1 MKKKIVLL
9 LAAILCLSMLL
20 ASCGVFSKKNLG
32 FNSIVDPD
40 WAGMDKEKLS
50 VLSPNGEVVDLK
62 GDNWKDSNSNYLVM
76 EEEIYDSQSGEYR
89 NTQYVYDISTAQLI
103 LTLTNTSE
111 TLPQTNGE
119 SFTRQRVTEYY
130 VDLIDK
136 DSFAVLTVAYDYINN
151 YRYIYENYN
160 YGFESDLFSAYNTPG
175 IDMERAMMSDHG
187 IDINID
193 TRIEVYADASSSAV
207 NTFSWD
213 VIGDWTGGNN
223 SSSYFDESYESAIR
237 DDFEDEE
244 KDGHALGYD
253 LVVKGTKVYR
263 VDEDDNE
270 TLVKDFGA
278 SAIPTNIYA
287 ETEKYYFGYYYSYN
301 YYRSEAYIVYDKNL
315 NEVFTY
321 VAPQYFSGEEMYETQ
336 VHILNNGNLLVQ
348 YSKGLE
354 ADAKKYDYHVPTY
367 YGEARYDLVTLIVD
381 PETGKET
388 EIDLDYVVT
397 GVSIAYDAKTDRM
410 CWAEGV
416 ENIVYATPIE
426 DKLVR
431 NDAAAVD
438 WLNMTN
444 DGKVKGS
451 VKFDAS
457 LTSAPVAIG
466 GSYLSAYN
474 VNGETVIFNTDG
486 NVLNTINDNREGLE
500 IVDDK
505 YIILSEWVYE
515 DNYGSRKVYQAM
527 YDIAGNKLYDFEEKK
542 ADIHHMFM
550 GYDAFITRYN
560 DKGEIKYDVV
570 FNGEVVDSF
579 TLDGGAIE
587 INETTY
593 ERHVKTGVD
602 ENGDDVYEYR
612 LYNVKGELMLT
623 SENDIYIVVEA
634 DDYLIVHTTVED
646 DVTNE
651 NERKFYR
658 FNAVEI

>member
-20 ASCGVFSKKNLG
+20 ASCDWLG
-32 FNSIVDPD
+32 RKGEATFNSIVNPD
-40 WAGMDKEKLS
+40 WAGMDEDKLS
-50 VLSPNGEVVDLK
+50 VLSPNGEVVDIK
-62 GDNWKDSNSNYLVM
+62 GRYNYVYKGNYLVT
-76 EEEIYDSQSGEYR
+76 EDHRYENGVTEPTRYIYEMPSA
-89 NTQYVYDISTAQLI
+89 NLI
-103 LTLTNTSE
+103 LTLENKRE
-111 TLPQTNGE
+111 TLPQANGE
-119 SFTRQRVTEYY
+119 TFIRERVTEYY
-130 VDLIDK
+130 IDIIDE
-136 DSFAVLTVAYDYINN
+136 DSFAVLTVAYDYIDEY
-151 YRYIYENYN
+151 YRYYENYG
-160 YGFESDLFSAYNTPG
+160 YTFDSDHFWASNIPNVNAEDY
-175 IDMERAMMSDHG
+175 MMSDLG
-187 IDINID
+187 IDINMD
-193 TRIEVYADASSSAV
+193 TRIDVYADASSSPV

-213 VIGDWTGGNN
+213 VIGDWTDDHN
-223 SSSYFDESYESAIR
+223 SSSYFDDSYESTIR
-237 DDFEDEE
+237 NAFEDEE
-244 KDGHALGYD
+244 KDGYEIGYD

-278 SAIPTNIYA
+278 SAIPTNIYT
-287 ETEKYYFGYYYSYN
+287 ETEEYYIGCYYSYN
-301 YYRSEAYIVYDKNL
+301 YYSSEAYVFYDKNL

-321 VAPQYFSGEEMYETQ
+321 VAPQYFSGEEMGETQ
-336 VHILNNGNLLVQ
+336 VHVLNNGNLLVQ

-466 GSYLSAYN
+466 GSYLSAQN

-486 NVLNTINDNREGLE
+486 EVLNTIKYSTQGLE
-500 IVDDK
+500 IIDEK
-505 YIILSEWVYE
+505 YIVLSEQVYE
-515 DNYGSRKVYQAM
+515 SGYGYRTVYQAM

-542 ADIHHMFM
+542 AEIHHMFM

-570 FNGEVVDSF
+570 FKGEVVDSF
-579 TLDGGAIE
+579 TLDDGFIAVDE
-587 INETTY
+587 MTY
-593 ERHVKTGVD
+593 ERQVKTGVD

-612 LYNVKGELMLT
+612 RYNVKGELMLT
-623 SENDIYIVVEA
+623 SENDINNVVEA
-634 DDYLIVHTTVED
+634 DDYLIVYTMVED

-651 NERKFYR
+651 TEIKYYR
-658 FNAVEI
+658 FSAVKI